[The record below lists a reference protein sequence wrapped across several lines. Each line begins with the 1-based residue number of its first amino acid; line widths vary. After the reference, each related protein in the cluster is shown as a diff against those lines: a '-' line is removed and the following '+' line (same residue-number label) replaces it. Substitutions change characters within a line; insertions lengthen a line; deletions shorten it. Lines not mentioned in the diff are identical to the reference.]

1 LKTQSTKQP
10 KDSKENASIPKQYTR
25 LEREL
30 KTELDRLKIKVGM
43 GFEVNVKWLPGI
55 VKYKNGKQLS
65 EEVIGNTIFIYVEEL
80 AKAKYLL
87 AHGFSEWLLNKHTK
101 RYRQLI
107 NKLIELFEQMQ
118 YEEKEEV
125 IEAMTRLLATD
136 THSKI

>member
-80 AKAKYLL
+80 AEATYLL

-101 RYRQLI
+101 NYRLMI
-107 NKLIELFEQMQ
+107 NKLIELFEDIQ
-118 YEEKEEV
+118 YQEKET
-125 IEAMTRLLATD
+125 IADAITKLLMTD
-136 THSKI
+136 